1 MDFTASSIFIVK
13 QSILVFFF
21 DISDFYSDEV
31 GNHAQL
37 YQLGGVTTRHKT
49 IVGVDI
55 TGDSFSAQ
63 AVADRII
70 EIIRRAKK
78 SGVSVTAVSMDMG
91 PCNLGV

>member
-1 MDFTASSIFIVK
+1 MSLPLCCLIFPHFIN
-13 QSILVFFF
+13 FFF